1 MLWLYLTLC
10 RFILSSKHVFHVV
23 SCHWCHQKHE
33 VNTFEL
39 NLEFFLKTMRHISQ
53 LYVRVLWNQSLQ
65 PYTWRTTKTN
75 KTQVELSEYQRN
87 STGTNGSII
96 WPKKTPLT
104 TIRFGKASMINVFL
118 WWSIDDPRDVNPQN
132 GNAWGFVQVQDADE
146 ILFVSDH
153 VLHRLRGSAPA
164 LENDP
169 WEFGRKKLVD
179 LEH

>member
-1 MLWLYLTLC
+1 
-10 RFILSSKHVFHVV
+10 
-23 SCHWCHQKHE
+23 
-33 VNTFEL
+33 
-39 NLEFFLKTMRHISQ
+39 
-53 LYVRVLWNQSLQ
+53 
-65 PYTWRTTKTN
+65 
-75 KTQVELSEYQRN
+75 
-87 STGTNGSII
+87 
-96 WPKKTPLT
+96 
-104 TIRFGKASMINVFL
+104 MINVFL